1 MEPWMFKEKS
11 YKKILGRLIEESQ
24 TGRGMVS
31 RVAEAI
37 GCQRSYLSQVLHS
50 KVQLT
55 KEQAWNACVFFGL
68 SREETAYFECL
79 VDHERAAS
87 PVYKRHL
94 EGRMDEIREE
104 VKQLTKSSGKYGK
117 GTDAGS
123 LYYFSYWLPC
133 AVHILSSIPEFQE
146 PAQMAERLG
155 LPLPV
160 IRQTLSELQGMG
172 LVKQE
177 KTKWVFDSSSKWIPK
192 ESPLSKFHQ
201 QDWRQLAV
209 DNARQPHAVGMH
221 YTIVQSLS
229 RADFEKLQQL
239 LRDYLEQVNKISG
252 PSEPE
257 ILTCLNLDFF
267 EPRRSWG

>member
-1 MEPWMFKEKS
+1 MEPWLFKEKS

-24 TGRGMVS
+24 TGRGMIS
-31 RVAEAI
+31 RVADAI

-94 EGRMDEIREE
+94 EARMEEIREE
-104 VKQLTKSSGKYGK
+104 VEQLTKRAQK
-117 GTDAGS
+117 GSKSADADA
-123 LYYFSYWLPC
+123 LYYFSHWLPS
-133 AVHILSSIPEFQE
+133 AVHLLSSMPGFQE

-155 LPLPV
+155 LPLPLV
-160 IRQTLSELQGMG
+160 RQTLSELQAMG

-177 KTKWVFDSSSKWIPK
+177 KTKWVFASSSKWMPK
-192 ESPLSKFHQ
+192 DSPLVFFHHQ
-201 QDWRQLAV
+201 NWRQLAV
-209 DNARQPHAVGMH
+209 ENARQPHSVGMH
-221 YTIVQSLS
+221 YTIAQSLS
-229 RADFEKLQQL
+229 RADYEKLQQM
-239 LRDYLEQVNKISG
+239 LRDFLEHMNKVSG

-257 ILTCLNLDFF
+257 LLTCLNIDFF
-267 EPRRSWG
+267 EPRRS